1 MPFIDID
8 RIEKVSKGLK
18 IFDFRPMN
26 LFDTRF
32 YPPKNEPLDRT
43 LMYFITM
50 VSMDHR
56 LSRPGKVYR
65 AYIDGEEYKGA
76 DLLYR
81 LGMKMYLTN
90 PDFFIP
96 ENLSKATAQDVL
108 SWLSVGNVSPL
119 DPGVRASLLNDLGM
133 KILRFF
139 DGDPREII
147 KICKGYLRK
156 DDGLGLLDLLRIF
169 KAYSDPV
176 EKKSMLLIKFLSYRG
191 ILNVVDEENIRVPV
205 DNHLTRIALRLG
217 LVVLEKHL
225 EAKVL
230 REEEVGFDEDIL
242 IRYTVREAYRHLAA
256 KASVNP
262 FHLDDFLWSF
272 GRTVCLRDEP
282 VCRICNLK
290 NLCKAYET
298 GVHLNEHTYYN
309 TWFY

>member
-1 MPFIDID
+1 MPLLDID
-8 RIEKVSKGLK
+8 RIERASEAMKNLSFK
-18 IFDFRPMN
+18 PMD
-26 LFDTRF
+26 LFDPRF
-32 YPPKNEPLDRT
+32 YPPKNEPLEKV

-50 VSMDHR
+50 VAMDHR
-56 LSRPGKVYR
+56 LSRPGKLYKAV
-65 AYIDGEEYKGA
+65 IDGEEVKGA

-81 LGMKMYLTN
+81 LGMKMFQSN
-90 PDFFIP
+90 PDFFTP
-96 ENLSKATAQDVL
+96 ENLSRVTVKDVIL
-108 SWLSVGNVSPL
+108 WLSIGNASPP
-119 DPGVRASLLNDLGM
+119 DPVTRAMLLNDLGV

-139 DGDPREII
+139 NGDPREII
-147 KICKGYLRK
+147 KLCNGYLRR
-156 DDGLGLLDLLRIF
+156 DDGYGLLDLLRMF

-282 VCRICNLK
+282 VCRICNLR

-298 GVHLNEHTYYN
+298 RIYLNEHTYYN